1 MMDKIDIINKYR
13 TSIDKNRIENIWND
27 IYSVNRVVRYNCSV
41 GEIVDIICM
50 NVVRM
55 MELENQFR
63 SIKYDLDKIQNSNRE
78 LKLSG
83 VKVLQQENRLVSYI
97 ETLDKDE
104 RIMSTSLELGIN
116 DVVGEIELRDFK
128 QQQNRNSTTYNMTN
142 G

>member
-1 MMDKIDIINKYR
+1 MDKIDIINKYR

-27 IYSVNRVVRYNCSV
+27 IYSVNRVVRYNRSV
-41 GEIVDIICM
+41 GEIVDMICM

-78 LKLSG
+78 LRLSG
-83 VKVLQQENRLVSYI
+83 IEVLKRENRLVRYI

-104 RIMSTSLELGIN
+104 RRMLTSLDLGVN
-116 DVVGEIELRDFK
+116 DVVGDIELRDFK
-128 QQQNRNSTTYNMTN
+128 ERQNRNSKTYSMTN

>member
-1 MMDKIDIINKYR
+1 MDKIDIINKYR
-13 TSIDKNRIENIWND
+13 TSINKNRIENIWND
-27 IYSVNRVVRYNCSV
+27 IYSVNRVVRYNRSV
-41 GEIVDIICM
+41 GEIVDMICM

-55 MELENQFR
+55 MELENQFK

-78 LKLSG
+78 LRLSG
-83 VKVLQQENRLVSYI
+83 VEVLKRENRLVKYI

-104 RIMSTSLELGIN
+104 RRMLTSLELGVN

-128 QQQNRNSTTYNMTN
+128 ERQSQNSKTYSMTN

>member
-1 MMDKIDIINKYR
+1 MDKIDIINKYR

-27 IYSVNRVVRYNCSV
+27 IYSVNRVVRYNRSV
-41 GEIVDIICM
+41 GEIVDMICM

-78 LKLSG
+78 LRLSG
-83 VKVLQQENRLVSYI
+83 VEVLRRENRLVKYI

-104 RIMSTSLELGIN
+104 RIMLTSLELGIN

>member
-1 MMDKIDIINKYR
+1 MDKIDIINKYR

-27 IYSVNRVVRYNCSV
+27 IYSVNRVVRYNRSV
-41 GEIVDIICM
+41 GEIVDMICM

-78 LKLSG
+78 LRLSG
-83 VKVLQQENRLVSYI
+83 IEILKRENRLVNYI
-97 ETLDKDE
+97 KTLDKEE
-104 RIMSTSLELGIN
+104 RRMLTSLELGIN

-128 QQQNRNSTTYNMTN
+128 EIQNRNSKTYSMTN